1 MFFFKSYPNLTVIV
15 SCLFWGT
22 YWIPLR
28 SIDSVNSGS
37 VWPLF
42 LSFLFLALILLKPLM
57 KSITNIFINKNYF
70 FLAGCFFAALGISLY
85 SESLLRGEIAKVVVL
100 FYLCPIWGTI
110 FARFILNHSFTI
122 KRIFSII
129 LGIIGLEII
138 VGFDKGI
145 ILPSTTVEWIALLG
159 GLMWA
164 MSMTLFNL
172 ANTTSGVE
180 KTSLTAFLIPF
191 IYLFLC
197 FIPGGRNLIIPD
209 SLLSFHLIYIW
220 MILFAI
226 IWLLPSILLTY
237 FSVEVLDPGRINI
250 LLAFEVA
257 VGFLSSALLTSEII
271 GFREYI
277 GAIFVVSACFV
288 DVSTWKKFNAYFSK

>member
-1 MFFFKSYPNLTVIV
+1 M
-15 SCLFWGT
+15 
-22 YWIPLR
+22 
-28 SIDSVNSGS
+28 
-37 VWPLF
+37 
-42 LSFLFLALILLKPLM
+42 
-57 KSITNIFINKNYF
+57 
-70 FLAGCFFAALGISLY
+70 
-85 SESLLRGEIAKVVVL
+85 
-100 FYLCPIWGTI
+100 CPIWGTF
-110 FARFILNHSFTI
+110 FAKFILKHKFTL

-138 VGFDKGI
+138 IGVEKGI
-145 ILPSTTVEWIALLG
+145 ILPSTIVEWIALFAG
-159 GLMWA
+159 IVWA

-172 ANTTSGVE
+172 ANPTSGIE

-197 FIPGGRNLIIPD
+197 LIPGGRNLIMPTN
-209 SLLSFHLIYIW
+209 LLDIDTIYIW
-220 MILFAI
+220 IILFAI

-250 LLAFEVA
+250 LLAFEVV
-257 VGFLSSALLTSEII
+257 VGFLSSALLTNEII

-288 DVSTWKKFNAYFSK
+288 DVTMWKKFNAYFLK